1 MMKYSIKPLFLKAI
15 ILFLL
20 LFINNFS
27 YIWSYEP
34 YPEDQVAAYN
44 ISGPVHIP
52 SQKGYAVIAVQLP
65 DEFYTYANPKGPG
78 IGMAIEVKSADGSH
92 FTVSARYPEGEKYF
106 APGDK
111 DHVFIYK
118 GGVRIPVLLQR
129 DKQGGNLPS
138 SLKLDVSM
146 LICDDSICLPVK
158 REVLLQLDSG
168 FDLHRK
174 AGFAALGEFAALKEA
189 VHQPLPPVQSGLIQ
203 PGATGGEAFMELAEL
218 DFEPLYKGSSMSGFL
233 EAVIFG
239 LIAGFILN
247 FMPCVLPVVSLKI
260 MSFVQN
266 AGQDRKVIILQG
278 LLFSSGIILSFFI
291 LAALAA
297 YGGYSWG
304 GLFQNQGFIV
314 FMAAF
319 IFALALS
326 LFGVFS
332 ITPPAVAGVIAAKKR
347 GIYSDAFVKGIVAT
361 LLATPCSGPFL
372 GGTLAWTFNQPPSV
386 IFMVFISIGIGMASP
401 YIVMSFK
408 PELIKIIP
416 KPGNWMIFF
425 ETFMGFLL
433 ILTVV
438 YLLGILDNYH
448 RTASILFFVFIAMG
462 LWIFGRYGSFEKKGL
477 QKIAAFALFLA
488 ISGSGYFISFKY
500 LYLPGDAD
508 AGVYRSFS
516 SELLLENRDQGIVS
530 VVVFTADWCPNCRL
544 VEKMTLE
551 KSSVKKAFAHE
562 RVSVMIADITSS
574 GSEGEKLM
582 LMLGS
587 RAIPFLAVFPP
598 GEDFRNPLCL
608 RDIYSAD
615 DVIEAVDSAKK
626 GGT

>member
-1 MMKYSIKPLFLKAI
+1 MKYSITPLFSKTI
-15 ILFLL
+15 IFFLL
-20 LFINNFS
+20 LFLNNFS
-27 YIWSYEP
+27 YLWSYEP
-34 YPEDQVAAYN
+34 YPEDQVAVYN
-44 ISGPVHIP
+44 ISGPVNIS
-52 SQKGYAVIAVQLP
+52 SQSGYAVIAVELP

-78 IGMAIEVKSADGSH
+78 TGMAIEVKSADGSL

-111 DHVFIYK
+111 DYVFIYK
-118 GGVRIPVLLQR
+118 GLVRIPVLLKMGKAGSEPRQPV
-129 DKQGGNLPS
+129 K
-138 SLKLDVSM
+138 LKVSM

-168 FDLHRK
+168 FTLYSK
-174 AGFAALGEFAALKEA
+174 AGFAATGEYAALN
-189 VHQPLPPVQSGLIQ
+189 PPTDQVPSTVQSRLIK
-203 PGATGGEAFMELAEL
+203 TGEASAGAFMELEEL
-218 DFEPLYKGSSMSGFL
+218 DFEPQYKGASMSGFL
-233 EAVIFG
+233 EAIIFG

-266 AGQDRKVIILQG
+266 AGQEKKVIILQG
-278 LLFSSGIILSFFI
+278 ILFSSGIILSFLI
-291 LAALAA
+291 LALLAA

-314 FMAAF
+314 IMAAF

-347 GIYSDAFVKGIVAT
+347 GIYSDAFVKGVVAT

-386 IFMVFISIGIGMASP
+386 IFAVFISIGIGMASP
-401 YIVMSFK
+401 YIIMSFK
-408 PELIKIIP
+408 PELVKIIP

-438 YLLGILDNYH
+438 YLLGILDDYH

-462 LWIFGRYGSFEKKGL
+462 LWIFGRYGSFEKKGI
-477 QKIAAFALFLA
+477 QKIAAFFLFLA
-488 ISGSGYFISFKY
+488 ISGAGYLISFKY
-500 LYLPGDAD
+500 LYLPGEGD
-508 AGVYRSFS
+508 AGTYHGFS
-516 SELLLENRDQGIVS
+516 SELLLENRDKGIVS
-530 VVVFTADWCPNCRL
+530 VVVFTADWCPNCKL
-544 VEKMTLE
+544 VEKITLE
-551 KSSVKKAFAHE
+551 KSSVKKVFADE
-562 RVSVMIADITSS
+562 RVNVMIADITSS

-587 RAIPFLAVFPP
+587 RAIPFLAVFPS
-598 GEDFRNPLCL
+598 GENFENPLCL

-615 DVIEAVDSAKK
+615 DVIEAVNSAKR

>member
-1 MMKYSIKPLFLKAI
+1 MKYSIKHLFPKAI
-15 ILFLL
+15 IFFLFLFL
-20 LFINNFS
+20 NNFS
-27 YIWSYEP
+27 YLWSYEP
-34 YPEDQVAAYN
+34 YSEDQVAVYN
-44 ISGPVHIP
+44 ISGPVNI
-52 SQKGYAVIAVQLP
+52 SSLKGYAVIAVELP
-65 DEFYTYANPKGPG
+65 EEFYTYANPKGPG
-78 IGMAIEVKSADGSH
+78 TGMSIEVNSADGSP
-92 FTVSARYPEGEKYF
+92 FTVSPRYPEGEKYF
-106 APGDK
+106 APGEK

-118 GGVRIPVLLQR
+118 GLVRIPVMLQM
-129 DKQGGNLPS
+129 DKAGSEPRQPV
-138 SLKLDVSM
+138 KLEVSM

-158 REVLLQLDSG
+158 REVMLQIDSG
-168 FDLHRK
+168 FTLHGK
-174 AGFAALGEFAALKEA
+174 AGFAALGEYA
-189 VHQPLPPVQSGLIQ
+189 VLNDPPDQMPSADQSRLIK
-203 PGATGGEAFMELAEL
+203 TGEASAGAFMALEEL
-218 DFEPLYKGSSMSGFL
+218 DFEPQYKGASMSGFL
-233 EAVIFG
+233 EAIIFG

-266 AGQDRKVIILQG
+266 AGQEKKVIILQG

-291 LAALAA
+291 LATLAA

-332 ITPPAVAGVIAAKKR
+332 ITPPAAAGVIAAKKR

-408 PELIKIIP
+408 PDLVKIIP
-416 KPGNWMIFF
+416 KPGSWMIFF

-438 YLLGILDNYH
+438 YLLGILDDYH
-448 RTASILFFVFIAMG
+448 RTASILFFVFIGMG
-462 LWIFGRYGSFEKKGL
+462 LWIFGRYGSFEKKGI
-477 QKIAAFALFLA
+477 QKITAFLLFLA

-500 LYLPGDAD
+500 LYLPAD
-508 AGVYRSFS
+508 GAGAAYHGFS
-516 SELLLENRDQGIVS
+516 SELLLENRDNGIVS
-530 VVVFTADWCPNCRL
+530 VVVFTADWCPNCKL

-551 KSSVKKAFAHE
+551 KSSVKRAFADE
-562 RVSVMIADITSS
+562 RVNVMIADITSS

-582 LMLGS
+582 FMLGS

-598 GEDFRNPLCL
+598 GENFRNPLCL

-615 DVIEAVDSAKK
+615 DVIEAVNSAKR

>member
-1 MMKYSIKPLFLKAI
+1 MKYFFRCGFYKVIIF
-15 ILFLL
+15 ILFL
-20 LFINNFS
+20 FFNQFS
-27 YIWSYEP
+27 YLWSYEP
-34 YPEDQVAAYN
+34 YPEDQVAVYN
-44 ISGPVHIP
+44 TSGPVFIS
-52 SQKGYAVIAVQLP
+52 SQRGFAVIAVELP
-65 DEFYTYANPKGPG
+65 DQFYTYANPKGPG
-78 IGMAIEVKSADGSH
+78 TGMAIEVKSADDSPV
-92 FTVSARYPEGEKYF
+92 TVSARYPEGEKYF

-118 GGVRIPVLLQR
+118 GGVRIPL
-129 DKQGGNLPS
+129 
-138 SLKLDVSM
+138 SLKMDKAGSEPHQQLKLKVSM
-146 LICDDSICLPVK
+146 LICDDSICLPVN
-158 REVLLQLDSG
+158 REIPLQLNSG
-168 FDLHRK
+168 SFLYKK
-174 AGFAALGEFAALKEA
+174 AGFAAMGEYIALKESSGPSA
-189 VHQPLPPVQSGLIQ
+189 FPDQSGLV
-203 PGATGGEAFMELAEL
+203 ASSKESGEAFMELEEV
-218 DFEPLYKGSSMSGFL
+218 DFEPLYKSASMSGFL
-233 EAVIFG
+233 EAIFFG

-266 AGQDRKVIILQG
+266 AGQERKVIILQG
-278 LLFSSGIILSFFI
+278 LLFSSGIILSFMI

-297 YGGYSWG
+297 YSGYSWG

-386 IFMVFISIGIGMASP
+386 IFIVFISIGIGMASP
-401 YIVMSFK
+401 YIIMSFK
-408 PELIKIIP
+408 PELIKLIP

-438 YLLGILDNYH
+438 YLLGILDDYH

-462 LWIFGRYGSFEKKGL
+462 LWIFGRYGSFEKKGI
-477 QKIAAFALFLA
+477 QKMAAFALFAA
-488 ISGSGYFISFKY
+488 ISASGYFISFRY
-500 LYLPGDAD
+500 LYLPAE
-508 AGVYRSFS
+508 AGGASYNVFS
-516 SELLLENRDQGIVS
+516 SELLLENRDRGIVS

-551 KSSVKKAFAHE
+551 KSSVKKAFADE
-562 RVSVMIADITSS
+562 RVSVMIADITFS

-598 GEDFRNPLCL
+598 GENFRNPLCL

-615 DVIEAVDSAKK
+615 EVTDAVNSAKR
-626 GGT
+626 GGS